1 MRRRLVV
8 LTLTLLTLTACGRF
22 ARSDQAR
29 EPRPPENAEVG
40 AGVDV
45 PAGSTTAVP
54 VTTVR
59 KSQSTA
65 PQPAAPSAQAP
76 TTTLPA
82 NQTVFEHRAEGFR
95 LTLTVAGSLR
105 YSRTEDI
112 TLDVEVENISK
123 QPLQYDPN
131 DLRNFVLRPPGSDR
145 VVWSDGNCRASHVP
159 AAVRQRA
166 RTIGPNEHIKF
177 TDFYPGPPEQANR
190 DDCRVP
196 PGTYVAFGFVTWCP
210 PGSVG
215 ENGQCDA
222 ARTRQMASA
231 GVRITIT

>member
-1 MRRRLVV
+1 MRRRLVA
-8 LTLTLLTLTACGRF
+8 LTLLLATFSACGRF
-22 ARSDQAR
+22 VRSDEAR
-29 EPRPPENAEVG
+29 EAPPPENAEVG

-54 VTTVR
+54 T
-59 KSQSTA
+59 TA
-65 PQPAAPSAQAP
+65 PRPGTPTAPAATTPGQPP
-76 TTTLPA
+76 TTALPA
-82 NQTVFEHRAEGFR
+82 NQSVFEHRAEGFR

-105 YSRTEDI
+105 YSSSEDI
-112 TLDVEVENISK
+112 TLDVEVENISD

-166 RTIGPNEHIKF
+166 RTIGPKEHIRF

-196 PGTYVAFGFVTWCP
+196 PGTYIAFGFVTWCP
-210 PGSVG
+210 PGSIG
-215 ENGQCDA
+215 SNGMCDPG
-222 ARTRQMASA
+222 RTRQMASA